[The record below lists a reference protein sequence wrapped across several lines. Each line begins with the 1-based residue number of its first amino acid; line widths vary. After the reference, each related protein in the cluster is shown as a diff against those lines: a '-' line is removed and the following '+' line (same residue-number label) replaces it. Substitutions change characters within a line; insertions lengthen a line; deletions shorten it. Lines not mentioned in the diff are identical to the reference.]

1 MRNLGFLGC
10 QDYDKS
16 PTSFGKISTYDLG
29 IAYKSARFAPYAKL
43 RFICMDGIAQSDRD
57 DLDQRVGD
65 LANHFLSSGFR
76 FFLVGGVVRDLFLG
90 KRSDD
95 IDITTNA
102 SPEDSDKVLQTWAD
116 VVWRQG
122 ERFGTIGARKGDV
135 TVEVTTHRSEHY
147 VDSSR
152 KPQVLFSESVLD
164 DLKRRDFT
172 VNAMAIEMPTWDLV
186 DPFNGR
192 GDLARR
198 VLRTPLGPE
207 TAFSEDPLRM
217 LRAARFVARY
227 SLKSEETLENA
238 IFNMA
243 TRIGIVSKER
253 ISDEMA
259 KFLVVEQPSTGLAL
273 LQRTGLLSEII
284 PSLKPT
290 GKIEPE
296 ALDRTTGEI
305 HLRWAALLWPLTQD
319 ARQVRQLL
327 RELRM
332 SKALSARVGAIID
345 AGRELSL
352 IRNKE
357 APTLR
362 RAMHLTHPYMDSA
375 LALLNAHQQMLDPQI
390 LKALRK
396 LEKEE
401 GSGNFELPLDGYQ
414 VTQLIGEEGPL
425 VGSMLQRLLE
435 TRIERGPLSEE
446 QAKKLILDWKS
457 EQ

>member
-1 MRNLGFLGC
+1 MRPPRIRTKYCKPGQMWSG
-10 QDYDKS
+10 DK
-16 PTSFGKISTYDLG
+16 
-29 IAYKSARFAPYAKL
+29 A
-43 RFICMDGIAQSDRD
+43 
-57 DLDQRVGD
+57 
-65 LANHFLSSGFR
+65 
-76 FFLVGGVVRDLFLG
+76 RDLERLG
-90 KRSDD
+90 
-95 IDITTNA
+95 A
-102 SPEDSDKVLQTWAD
+102 
-116 VVWRQG
+116 
-122 ERFGTIGARKGDV
+122 KGDV

-152 KPQVLFSESVLD
+152 KPQVPFSESVLD

-172 VNAMAIEMPTWDLV
+172 INAMAIEMPTWDLV

-227 SLKSEETLENA
+227 SLKTEETLEHA

-259 KFLVVEQPSTGLAL
+259 KFLVVERPSTGLAL

-284 PSLKPT
+284 PSLKQT
-290 GKIEPE
+290 GKIESE
-296 ALDRTTGEI
+296 ALDRTTSEI

-362 RAMHLTHPYMDSA
+362 RAMHLTHPYMDPA
-375 LALLNAHQQMLDPQI
+375 LALLSAHQQMLDPQI